1 MPTAEQLL
9 DTAIAQ
15 RDTAVLAAA
24 ARAGAKLPKQAQ
36 PAVAGLRDDGV
47 QVSAADAHGQCVL
60 SLTDAVTADPEG
72 THLSPAFE
80 TPKLRKAMLALL
92 AGTRDPES
100 PWPYPGRPAATDD
113 VVTLARPGSE
123 PARRHLLGALRT
135 LTELGF
141 ATFDADGTQVR
152 PGPVLASWRD
162 DWTRD
167 ELPTLLDRLHSGTV
181 AS

>member
-1 MPTAEQLL
+1 MPTAEQFL
-9 DTAIAQ
+9 DIAVTR

-24 ARAGAKLPKQAQ
+24 ARAGAELPQQAQ

-47 QVSAADAHGQCVL
+47 QVTAADAHGQCVL
-60 SLTDAVTADPEG
+60 SLTDAATADPEG
-72 THLSPAFE
+72 THLPPAFE

-92 AGTRDPES
+92 AGTRDPDS
-100 PWPYPGRPAATDD
+100 PWPYPGRPAAIDD
-113 VVTLARPGSE
+113 VVTLARPRSE

-135 LTELGF
+135 LAGLGF

-167 ELPTLLDRLHSGTV
+167 ELTALLDRLHGGQES
-181 AS
+181 S